1 MLNFSYKGLTA
12 DVATSN
18 IMLMKKDNNQMMMG
32 STATNSCTNN
42 TTHYCSVND
51 AHLNP
56 QGVGEHHKNRKQ
68 TIENNVSRDENTV
81 HSFCGPSSSAT
92 NSSSISTEHQSNLNS
107 TSSIIPCHQQQE
119 QELSTK
125 IESNY
130 AGVKESERVGQLNVE
145 SNDHSNH
152 HHHHPNCCLNL
163 RESCVD
169 SPCVSIQQQSNV
181 NHNVT
186 NNVEGETSCL
196 QKDIET
202 GDCNSEVIGSTNS
215 SSASSAATVVTIG
228 LDGKTGF
235 NVHSKKLFNDERDIQ
250 KSFASTEL
258 KTFKTGKKDL
268 V

>member
-1 MLNFSYKGLTA
+1 
-12 DVATSN
+12 
-18 IMLMKKDNNQMMMG
+18 MMG
-32 STATNSCTNN
+32 NSSTYARTNG

-68 TIENNVSRDENTV
+68 TIENNASRDESTV
-81 HSFCGPSSSAT
+81 HSFCGPSSAT
-92 NSSSISTEHQSNLNS
+92 HTSSISTEHQSNLIS
-107 TSSIIPCHQQQE
+107 TSSIIPCQQQQE
-119 QELSTK
+119 QQISTK
-125 IESNY
+125 NESNY
-130 AGVKESERVGQLNVE
+130 SGVKESERVGQLNVE
-145 SNDHSNH
+145 SNDHSN

-169 SPCVSIQQQSNV
+169 SPCVSIQQQLNV
-181 NHNVT
+181 NHNTT
-186 NNVEGETSCL
+186 NNIEVEASSH

-215 SSASSAATVVTIG
+215 SSASSATTVVTIG
-228 LDGKTGF
+228 LEGKTGF
-235 NVHSKKLFNDERDIQ
+235 NVHSKKLLDDERDIP

-258 KTFKTGKKDL
+258 KSFKTGKKDL